1 MVDGDVKSPR
11 FDLLGLPCVIYEEYS
26 YLFFPFF
33 FYFGFRD
40 DDSI

>member
-26 YLFFPFF
+26 YLFPVFF
-33 FYFGFRD
+33 DFGFRD
-40 DDSI
+40 DFI